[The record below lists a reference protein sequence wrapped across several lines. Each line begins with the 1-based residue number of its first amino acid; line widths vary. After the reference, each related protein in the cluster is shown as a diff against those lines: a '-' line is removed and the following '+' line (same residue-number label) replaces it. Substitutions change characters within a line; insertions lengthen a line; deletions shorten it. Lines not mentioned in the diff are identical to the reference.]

1 VGKIRKSTPLQRYF
15 FARNLTDGRFT
26 AIIEYHGKM
35 GLNIRF
41 AMVLSAFM
49 PKTIFQLSDED
60 RD

>member
-1 VGKIRKSTPLQRYF
+1 
-15 FARNLTDGRFT
+15 LTDGRFT